1 VLDVPALTQIA
12 FFERYLC
19 FFNFAEYDYL
29 EQNEPFSTMKILIFR
44 KYFFQKITQFSQG
57 NNMLGA
63 AVSNIDGFLWIDTSV
78 SSCQLNSPICI
89 KQSLSPP

>member
-63 AVSNIDGFLWIDTSV
+63 AVSNIDGFLWRDIWV
-78 SSCQLNSPICI
+78 
-89 KQSLSPP
+89 SLSQMNRHIGSTRSLSTP